1 MIVDKLL
8 LFMNEVHHRVK
19 HYGTVKTVKY
29 EPSIKDIHGEHPKL
43 KSKYKKNAKPEVKV
57 DK

>member
-8 LFMNEVHHRVK
+8 LFMNEVYHRTK

-43 KSKYKKNAKPEVKV
+43 KSKYKKMLNQKLK
-57 DK
+57 

>member
-8 LFMNEVHHRVK
+8 LFMNEVYHRVK

-29 EPSIKDIHGEHPKL
+29 EPSIPGIHGEHPKV
-43 KSKYKKNAKPEVKV
+43 KSKYKKNVKPEIKV